1 MADISAIFFIL
12 LILGV
17 AFPAMLT
24 AWWLLFP
31 SIITR
36 SQVRVEKTP
45 TRTFWMGLIIMIAL
59 AIPIVILLALP
70 FGPAK
75 FLGWILLAVSL
86 ALSSIGSAG
95 IAAHL
100 ADRLARQSNLGGLGA
115 FVRGAVLLELAAFF
129 PVIGWFFVW
138 PLLLITAFGA
148 TGYALLNWMPRE
160 QVQVSSSTASASHAN
175 SPVSN
180 L

>member
-12 LILGV
+12 LIVGI

-24 AWWLLFP
+24 TWWLLFP
-31 SIITR
+31 SSVAR
-36 SQVRVEKTP
+36 SQVRVERTL
-45 TRTFWMGLIIMIAL
+45 TRAFWLGLVIMIAL
-59 AIPIVILLALP
+59 AIPIILLLALP

-75 FLGWILLAVSL
+75 FTGWILLAASL

-100 ADRLARQSNLGGLGA
+100 ANRLAEQSTLSALSA
-115 FVRGAVLLELAAFF
+115 FVRGAVLLELAVFF
-129 PVIGWFFVW
+129 PVIGWFFLW

-148 TGYALLNWMPRE
+148 TSFAL
-160 QVQVSSSTASASHAN
+160 
-175 SPVSN
+175 
-180 L
+180 

>member
-12 LILGV
+12 LILGI

-31 SIITR
+31 SVVAR
-36 SQVRVEKTP
+36 SQVRVEKTI
-45 TRTFWMGLIIMIAL
+45 TRTFWMGLIIVIAL
-59 AIPIVILLALP
+59 GIPIVILLALP

-75 FLGWILLAVSL
+75 FLGWILLAASL

-100 ADRLARQSNLGGLGA
+100 ANRLNQRSNVTALGA
-115 FVRGAVLLELAAFF
+115 FVRGAVVLELAAFF
-129 PVIGWFFVW
+129 PVIGWFFLW
-138 PLLLITAFGA
+138 PFLFIVAFGA
-148 TGYALLNWMPRE
+148 TAFALLNWLPHE
-160 QVQVSSSTASASHAN
+160 KTQLSSAAT
-175 SPVSN
+175 SPSQA
-180 L
+180 

>member
-12 LILGV
+12 LILGI

-31 SIITR
+31 SLVAR
-36 SQVRVEKTP
+36 SQLRVEKTLA
-45 TRTFWMGLIIMIAL
+45 RTFWMGLIIVIAL
-59 AIPIVILLALP
+59 TLPIVILMSLP

-75 FLGWILLAVSL
+75 FLGWILLAVFL

-95 IAAHL
+95 ITAHL
-100 ADRLARQSNLGGLGA
+100 ADRLGQRSNVTALGA
-115 FVRGAVLLELAAFF
+115 FVRGAVILALAAFF
-129 PVIGWFFVW
+129 PILGWFFLW
-138 PLLLITAFGA
+138 PLLLITAVGA
-148 TGYALLNWMPRE
+148 TAFALLNWLPRE
-160 QVQVSSSTASASHAN
+160 MTQNSSAPTSSSHAN